1 MKILGCSRWNNFR
14 QLGDNFWIGTKQVE
28 RYFSIFVQNH
38 LADGVRVGLT
48 RDSSHQGDNN
58 ECFHIAASLTDCVWV
73 WWEKRLYR
81 QHLLTTGTLVHS
93 PTHQWYSGTL
103 TYSPYH
109 WYTLVHYHLLTDS
122 TLLLTASTP
131 LLTDGTAVAQVNQ
144 DLPNSALGS
153 ARESAPGPSTVHF
166 IPLSLVPSSFH
177 GLALPNR

>member
-1 MKILGCSRWNNFR
+1 M
-14 QLGDNFWIGTKQVE
+14 GDNFCFGTKQVK

-73 WWEKRLYR
+73 WWERRLYR

-93 PTHQWYSGTL
+93 PTHHCYTGTL
-103 TYSPYH
+103 TYSPLEH
-109 WYTLVHYHLLTDS
+109 SGMLLTDS
-122 TLLLTASTP
+122 TLLLTDSTP

-144 DLPNSALGS
+144 TLPNSALGS
-153 ARESAPGPSTVHF
+153 ARESPPDLRRCFSFLLGWC
-166 IPLSLVPSSFH
+166 PLRSRGVSCAKQRTDDTKYNQYL
-177 GLALPNR
+177 

>member
-1 MKILGCSRWNNFR
+1 M
-14 QLGDNFWIGTKQVE
+14 
-28 RYFSIFVQNH
+28 QNH

-93 PTHQWYSGTL
+93 PTH
-103 TYSPYH
+103 H
-109 WYTLVHYHLLTDS
+109 WYTLVHSPTHRRYTLVCYHLLTD
-122 TLLLTASTP
+122 STP

-153 ARESAPGPSTVHF
+153 ARESAPDLRRCTSFLLGWC
-166 IPLSLVPSSFH
+166 SLRSK
-177 GLALPNR
+177 AMCQTENRRYKIQLINLLRYVDLVLVEVEQPDG

>member
-1 MKILGCSRWNNFR
+1 MQF
-14 QLGDNFWIGTKQVE
+14 
-28 RYFSIFVQNH
+28 H

-81 QHLLTTGTLVHS
+81 QHLFSTGTLVHS
-93 PTHQWYSGTL
+93 PTHQ
-103 TYSPYH
+103 

-122 TLLLTASTP
+122 TLLLTDGTLLLTDGTLLLMDGTVL

-144 DLPNSALGS
+144 ALPNSALGS
-153 ARESAPGPSTVHF
+153 ARESAPDLRRC
-166 IPLSLVPSSFH
+166 ISF
-177 GLALPNR
+177 L

>member
-1 MKILGCSRWNNFR
+1 M
-14 QLGDNFWIGTKQVE
+14 GDNFWIGTKQVK
-28 RYFSIFVQNH
+28 RYFSIFVQYH

-81 QHLLTTGTLVHS
+81 QHLLTTGTLWY
-93 PTHQWYSGTL
+93 THLLTSGTL
-103 TYSPYH
+103 WHATTYSC
-109 WYTLVHYHLLTDS
+109 
-122 TLLLTASTP
+122 TLLLMDGTVL

-153 ARESAPGPSTVHF
+153 ARESAPDLRRCISFLLGWC
-166 IPLSLVPSSFH
+166 SLRRMGVPCAKH
-177 GLALPNR
+177 RINDTKYNQYL